1 MTKII
6 QGIPLK
12 KCCCCLLLMVSV
24 YSINKILED
33 LVFHILR
40 GSCLSAPDS
49 DVTQPIS
56 LGVLNELNSTN

>member
-1 MTKII
+1 
-6 QGIPLK
+6 
-12 KCCCCLLLMVSV
+12 MVSV